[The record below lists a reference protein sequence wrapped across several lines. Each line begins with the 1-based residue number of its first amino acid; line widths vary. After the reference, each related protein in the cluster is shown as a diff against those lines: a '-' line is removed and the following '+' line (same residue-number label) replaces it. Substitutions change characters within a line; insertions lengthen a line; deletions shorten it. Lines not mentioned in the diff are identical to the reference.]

1 MKINWHKV
9 FFNSGDVFLPEPIKN
24 FLSIFI
30 YKYPNTK
37 NEADFIF
44 YIQWWSIVHLIN
56 GIIVGFLYLYFRYNI
71 QNYFL
76 NMFIIHTI
84 WEIWQVII
92 GMSKPYNIIGRNGL
106 IDTITDTILFMFGSY
121 LYYLSK

>member
-1 MKINWHKV
+1 MKIDWHKV
-9 FFNSGDVFLPEPIKN
+9 IFNSGDVFLPEPNKN

-37 NEADFIF
+37 NESNLIF
-44 YIQWWSIVHLIN
+44 YIQWWSIVHFIS
-56 GIIVGFLYLYFRYNI
+56 GIVVGFLYLYYGYQI

-76 NMFIIHTI
+76 YMLIIHTL

-92 GMSKPYNIIGRNGL
+92 GMSKPYNLIGRNGL
-106 IDTITDTILFMFGSY
+106 IDTITDTTLFMIGAY
-121 LYYLSK
+121 LYFVS

>member
-1 MKINWHKV
+1 MKIDWHKV
-9 FFNSGDVFLPEPIKN
+9 IFNSGDVFLPEPIKN

-37 NEADFIF
+37 NESNLIF
-44 YIQWWSIVHLIN
+44 YIQWWSIVHFIS
-56 GIIVGFLYLYFRYNI
+56 GIVVGFLYLYYGYQI

-76 NMFIIHTI
+76 YMLIIHTL

-92 GMSKPYNIIGRNGL
+92 GMSKPYNLIGRNGL
-106 IDTITDTILFMFGSY
+106 IDTITDTTLFMIGAY
-121 LYYLSK
+121 LYFVS